1 MKRFLSL
8 LLAAATAFACVPAAR
23 ALTPK
28 PNVAPVVS
36 SQIPDSNTF
45 RGTTRIIDL
54 TQFFGDPDASAA
66 VQVTTSLGT
75 MNFTLDGQ
83 QAPITVA
90 NFLNYLNSGRYFKTD
105 SSNGQQ
111 ASLFFHRSVPGF
123 VIQTGGFLGTG
134 NPNGTGNVLATQVAT
149 FAAIQNEPFI
159 SNLRGTI
166 AMAKLGGDPN
176 SATSQWF
183 INLADNSA
191 NLDAQNGGFT
201 VFGRVAGNGMTVADA
216 IAALPR
222 IDASGGDPS
231 SPFTALPVR
240 NYASPNPVKVSNLV
254 SLPGIAQISPLNFSA
269 SSSNESVATVSAAGT
284 DLLVK
289 GLGIGSARIT
299 VTGTDLDGASVT
311 QSFTVN
317 VNAMSIRLG
326 NISTRANFASGDDD
340 LIAGFIVRGG
350 SSKALS
356 VRAIGPTLANFG
368 IQNPIADPTIELHSG
383 APAIAQNDNWIDSPK
398 KLTLLGLQLS
408 PRDDRESALIATVPS
423 SAANTSYTAVMQN
436 AARQPG
442 IGLVEVYDLD
452 SSAGSAILNLSTRG
466 QVGTG
471 DKVMIGG
478 FILAGDG
485 ALRIVVRAIGPTLA
499 NFGINGALPDP
510 VVVLRNEQGTVVD
523 ANDNWQSHPGAAE
536 IQQNGLQPNDPRES
550 ALITTLAA
558 GNYTATVTG
567 TGSTPTGVGLVEIYQ
582 IVP

>member
-1 MKRFLSL
+1 MPMNRFLSL
-8 LLAAATAFACVPAAR
+8 VLAAATAFACVPAAR

-28 PNVAPVVS
+28 PNIGPVLS
-36 SQIPDSNTF
+36 GPIADYSEF

-54 TQFFGDPDASAA
+54 PQFFTDPDASAA
-66 VQVTTSLGT
+66 VQVTTSLGA

-90 NFLNYLNSGRYFKTD
+90 NFLNYVNSGRYFKTD
-105 SSNGQQ
+105 PSNGQQ

-123 VIQTGGFLGTG
+123 VIQTGGYLGTV
-134 NPNGTGNVLATQVAT
+134 NPNGTGNVLATEVAA
-149 FAAIQNEPFI
+149 FPAIQNEPFI

-183 INLADNSA
+183 INLADNSS

-216 IAALPR
+216 IVALPR
-222 IDASGGDPS
+222 INAG
-231 SPFTALPVR
+231 SPFDALPVR
-240 NYASPNPVKVSNLV
+240 NYTSPNPVRVPNLV
-254 SLPGIAQISPLNFSA
+254 SLPGIAQISPLNYSA
-269 SSSNESVATVSAAGT
+269 SSNNAGVATVSVAGT

-289 GLGIGSARIT
+289 GVAIGSARIT

-317 VNAMSIRLG
+317 VTTMPARLG
-326 NISTRANFASGDDD
+326 NISTRANFAAGDDT

-350 SSKALS
+350 SSKTLS
-356 VRAIGPTLANFG
+356 ARAIGPTLAAFG
-368 IQNPIADPTIELHSG
+368 VPNPITDPTIELHSG
-383 APAIAQNDNWIDSPK
+383 APVIAQNDDWIDSPK

-408 PRDDRESALIATVPS
+408 PREDRESALIATVPS

-466 QVGTG
+466 QVGTA
-471 DKVMIGG
+471 DNVMIGG
-478 FILAGDG
+478 FIIAGDG

-510 VVVLRNEQGTVVD
+510 VVVLRNEQGDILD
-523 ANDNWQSHPGAAE
+523 ANDNWQSHAGAAE
-536 IQQNGLQPNDPRES
+536 IQRNGLQPNDPRES
-550 ALITTLAA
+550 ALITTLSA
-558 GNYTATVTG
+558 GNYTATVSG
-567 TGSTPTGVGLVEIYQ
+567 TGSNQTGVGLVEIYQ
-582 IVP
+582 VQ